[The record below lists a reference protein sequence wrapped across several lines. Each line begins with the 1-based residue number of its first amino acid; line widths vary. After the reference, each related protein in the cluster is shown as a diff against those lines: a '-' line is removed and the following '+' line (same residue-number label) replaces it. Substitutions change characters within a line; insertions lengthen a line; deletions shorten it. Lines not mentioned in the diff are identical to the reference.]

1 MGTGPRTNE
10 QRDGEAVSDDA
21 EHAQDP
27 AAADVSRVHDATP
40 TAELT
45 GHGAVDEVLGS
56 LDGLEG
62 LPVGEHVAV
71 FEAAHE
77 ALRAALAEAGDRSG
91 GTTR

>member
-1 MGTGPRTNE
+1 
-10 QRDGEAVSDDA
+10 VSA
-21 EHAQDP
+21 EHAQET
-27 AAADVSRVHDATP
+27 AADDESPVDDVAT
-40 TAELT
+40 TTVELT
-45 GHGAVDEVLGS
+45 GHDAVDEVLGS

-62 LPVGEHVAV
+62 RPVAEHVAV